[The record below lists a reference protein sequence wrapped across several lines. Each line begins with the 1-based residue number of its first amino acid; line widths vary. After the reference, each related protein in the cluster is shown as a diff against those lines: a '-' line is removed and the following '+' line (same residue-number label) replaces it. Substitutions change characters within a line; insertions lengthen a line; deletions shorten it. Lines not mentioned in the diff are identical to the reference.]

1 VIPASYLVQVV
12 GYQDERQFSQARD
25 SLVSFVKQLPPDSKV
40 TVLKAGHTTEELLN
54 ITVKATDKSWDTV
67 YKLSYSDFSSASI
80 VSSKMLGNN
89 VASYFPLSRRL
100 PDLPEVVVYFISSDT
115 EVTDIGSYE
124 RMNKKT
130 FVILLDQEEPDKAF
144 WAPMATDE
152 QHIIWHNM
160 SALFELLEEGTHSNV
175 RLMSRKC
182 FKYRHK
188 NRFTTYG

>member
-1 VIPASYLVQVV
+1 MIPASYLVQVV

-40 TVLKAGHTTEELLN
+40 TVLKAGHTTEQLLN
-54 ITVKATDKSWDTV
+54 VTVTATDMSWRDTM

-80 VSSKMLGNN
+80 VSSKLLGNN
-89 VASYFPLSRRL
+89 VARYFPPRRL
-100 PDLPEVVVYFISSDT
+100 PDLPEVVTYYISSDT
-115 EVTDIGSYE
+115 EVTDVGSYE

-130 FVILLDQEEPDKAF
+130 FVILLDQEEPDKSF

-160 SALFELLEEGTHSNV
+160 SALLDLLEEGT
-175 RLMSRKC
+175 
-182 FKYRHK
+182 
-188 NRFTTYG
+188 